1 MADFLPLGFE
11 MDKALHYMQ
20 ESGISSIILTSPENI
35 FYATGYPLIPSA
47 GNPILHTLANQFP
60 VALCI
65 DSKGRTMLACW
76 LVSTLGAQFGVD
88 DLLLYLDRSGAEI
101 ELRKIVDHVAGQ
113 VYDGALVKSG
123 IGDAGEDGVDT
134 GAMRSE
140 GKMTGDAG
148 EDGVGAGG
156 VRIGGIQTGG
166 AKIGIESTCPYYL
179 ISMLE
184 AFGITTSRLAEID
197 DLMLDLRT
205 VKSAREIFALE
216 ESIHIVEQAVLELFG
231 VLHVGMSRL
240 ELIKIAKE
248 IMAGH
253 GASGISHVT
262 VSFGREN
269 PEVAIDEILEPD
281 RLVTLDLGAFYN
293 GYASDNRRYA
303 YTGRPPRELLDT
315 QQLMVAIVDQ
325 VGRFL
330 MPGVTEGEVFQLAV
344 DLFGEHGLD
353 PFFDHVGHH
362 IGLQTEERW
371 ILRESKRVLQPGMV
385 INVELY
391 TPVEGIDFVGNEETF
406 VIEKGGSR
414 RISRLSRDI
423 VLLGA

>member
-1 MADFLPLGFE
+1 

-35 FYATGYPLIPSA
+35 FYVTGYPLIPSA
-47 GNPILHTLANQFP
+47 GNPILHTLTNQFP
-60 VALCI
+60 VALCV

-88 DLLLYLDRSGAEI
+88 DLLLYLDRSGAEV

-113 VYDGALVKSG
+113 IYGSASAGSD
-123 IGDAGEDGVDT
+123 IGDADTDGIDAGVTQSD
-134 GAMRSE
+134 E
-140 GKMTGDAG
+140 KMTDEKMTDEVVVGR
-148 EDGVGAGG
+148 VGADEAS
-156 VRIGGIQTGG
+156 INEIQTSE

-179 ISMLE
+179 TSMLE
-184 AFGITTSRLAEID
+184 AAGITNSRLVEID

-205 VKSAREIFALE
+205 VKSTREIFALE
-216 ESIHIVEQAVLELFG
+216 ESIHIVEQAVSELFG

-240 ELIKIAKE
+240 ELIRRAKE

-303 YTGRPPRELLDT
+303 YTGQPPRELLDT
-315 QQLMVAIVDQ
+315 QQLMVGIVDQ
-325 VGRFL
+325 VGQSL

-423 VLLGA
+423 VLLGT